1 MKQKSLKMG
10 IAKMLDQINLGVMLK
25 KKKLLKNKA
34 YINGAWVDAKSGKS
48 FEVVNPSNGQ
58 VIVSVPDLDVNDAR
72 IAIDAAHKAF
82 PHWSKK
88 TAKERS
94 IILNQFYKLMLENA
108 DDLAAI
114 LTAEMGKP
122 LAEAKG
128 EIIYGASF
136 IEWFAEEGK
145 RVYGETIPGHQED
158 KRIIVLK
165 QPVGVVAAITPWN
178 FPNAMIT
185 RKLGPALAA
194 GCCFVAKAPE
204 DTPLSALA
212 LCDLAEEAGIPK
224 GVFSVLTTSDPVEIG
239 KELCSNDK
247 IRKLTFTGSTEV
259 GKKLLKQGADQ
270 VLKMSMELGGNAPFI
285 VFDDADIDKAVEGA
299 IISKFRNNGQTCVCA
314 NRIYVQDGV
323 YEVFAKKLEE
333 AVSKMVVGDGFSSSS
348 TLGPLITKDALK
360 KVEEHIKD
368 ALNKGA
374 TAQCGGKRHSI
385 GKTFFEPT
393 ILTNVDKSMLI
404 AEEETFGPVAPLF
417 RFKDE
422 DDVIEQANNTI
433 FGLASYFYASD
444 LKRVWKV
451 AEALEYGMVG
461 INTGLISTE
470 VAPFGGVKQS
480 GLGREGSHHG
490 IDEYLE
496 LKYLCLSL

>member
-1 MKQKSLKMG
+1 
-10 IAKMLDQINLGVMLK
+10 MLDQTNLSVMLK
-25 KKKLLKNKA
+25 NKNLLKNKA
-34 YINGAWVDAKSGKS
+34 YINGAWVDAKSGKT
-48 FEVVNPSNGQ
+48 FEVVNPSNGNS
-58 VIVSVPDLDVNDAR
+58 IVTVPDLDVNDAR
-72 IAIDAAHKAF
+72 IAIDAAYEAF
-82 PHWSKK
+82 LSWSKK

-94 IILNQFYKLMLENA
+94 IILNKFCKLMLENA

-128 EIIYGASF
+128 EITYGSSF

-145 RVYGETIPGHQED
+145 RIYGETIPGHQED

-323 YEVFAKKLEE
+323 YDMFAKKLEE
-333 AVSKMVVGDGFSSSS
+333 AVSKMVVGDGFATSS
-348 TLGPLITKDALK
+348 TLGPLITNEALK

-368 ALNKGA
+368 ALDKGA
-374 TAQCGGKRHSI
+374 TAQCGGKIHSI
-385 GKTFFEPT
+385 GGTFFEPT
-393 ILTNVDKSMLI
+393 VLTNVDKSMLI

-417 RFKDE
+417 RFNDE

-490 IDEYLE
+490 IEEYLE
-496 LKYLCLSL
+496 MKYLCLSL

>member
-1 MKQKSLKMG
+1 M
-10 IAKMLDQINLGVMLK
+10 
-25 KKKLLKNKA
+25 
-34 YINGAWVDAKSGKS
+34 
-48 FEVVNPSNGQ
+48 
-58 VIVSVPDLDVNDAR
+58 
-72 IAIDAAHKAF
+72 
-82 PHWSKK
+82 
-88 TAKERS
+88 
-94 IILNQFYKLMLENA
+94 YK
-108 DDLAAI
+108 
-114 LTAEMGKP
+114 
-122 LAEAKG
+122 
-128 EIIYGASF
+128 
-136 IEWFAEEGK
+136 
-145 RVYGETIPGHQED
+145 RQ
-158 KRIIVLK
+158 
-165 QPVGVVAAITPWN
+165 AITPWN

-323 YEVFAKKLEE
+323 YDMFAKKLEE
-333 AVSKMVVGDGFSSSS
+333 AVSKMVVGDGFATSS
-348 TLGPLITKDALK
+348 TLGPLITNEALK

-368 ALNKGA
+368 ALDKGA

-385 GKTFFEPT
+385 GGTFFEPT
-393 ILTNVDKSMLI
+393 VLTNVDKSMLI

-417 RFKDE
+417 RFNDE

-461 INTGLISTE
+461 VNTGLISTE

-490 IDEYLE
+490 IEEYLE
-496 LKYLCLSL
+496 MKYLCLSL

>member
-1 MKQKSLKMG
+1 M
-10 IAKMLDQINLGVMLK
+10 
-25 KKKLLKNKA
+25 
-34 YINGAWVDAKSGKS
+34 DAKSGKT
-48 FEVVNPSNGQ
+48 FEVVNPSNGNL
-58 VIVSVPDLDVNDAR
+58 IVTVPDLDVNDAR
-72 IAIDAAHKAF
+72 IAIDTAYEAF
-82 PHWSKK
+82 PNWSKK

-94 IILNQFYKLMLENA
+94 IILNKFCKLMLEIA

-212 LCDLAEEAGIPK
+212 LCDLAEEAGIPQ

-259 GKKLLKQGADQ
+259 GKLLLQYAGQSNMKKVSLETGGKSPMIYFAD
-270 VLKMSMELGGNAPFI
+270 LPDMELAVSTAYDSIYANMGEVCNA
-285 VFDDADIDKAVEGA
+285 G
-299 IISKFRNNGQTCVCA
+299 S
-314 NRIYVQDGV
+314 RIYVERAIYADFVDQFIAEGQGA
-323 YEVFAKKLEE
+323 YTP
-333 AVSKMVVGDGFSSSS
+333 GDPLDPE
-348 TLGPLITKDALK
+348 TNMGPLMS
-360 KVEEHIKD
+360 
-368 ALNKGA
+368 
-374 TAQCGGKRHSI
+374 AQ
-385 GKTFFEPT
+385 
-393 ILTNVDKSMLI
+393 
-404 AEEETFGPVAPLF
+404 A
-417 RFKDE
+417 
-422 DDVIEQANNTI
+422 Q
-433 FGLASYFYASD
+433 
-444 LKRVWKV
+444 KRV
-451 AEALEYGMVG
+451 
-461 INTGLISTE
+461 
-470 VAPFGGVKQS
+470 
-480 GLGREGSHHG
+480 LGF
-490 IDEYLE
+490 I
-496 LKYLCLSL
+496 LSLIHI